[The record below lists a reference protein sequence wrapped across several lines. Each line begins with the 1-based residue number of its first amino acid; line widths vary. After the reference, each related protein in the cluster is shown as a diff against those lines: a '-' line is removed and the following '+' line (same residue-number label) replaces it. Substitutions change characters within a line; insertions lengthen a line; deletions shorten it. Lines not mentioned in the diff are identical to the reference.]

1 MERTPKVPE
10 VHQMPQSPDAHSN
23 PAAQDA
29 LKPKPKFSGL
39 KARALTAAVF
49 SISIVVLVLASTFT
63 TVLVTAVLSGLCAFE
78 LFRMLRL
85 DAKLPNELLGTA
97 VAALYP
103 VVYAVW
109 HFDGILSL
117 TVAFACILLVWYVLY
132 TPARIT
138 DVAITLFG
146 ACYTGLML
154 SSLVMVRAVLDGFWG
169 GILVV
174 GVLLSVWANDTFAYL
189 IGSRFGKHPMAP
201 RISPKKSWEGFV
213 AGIIMSVAVWCF
225 FPLIPGLDLPIG
237 WAIVGGLACGWI
249 GILGDLVESRIK
261 RNTGFKDSSNLL
273 PGHGGFLDRCDSL
286 IVVAAVASLL
296 FRILGL

>member
-1 MERTPKVPE
+1 MGDFKT
-10 VHQMPQSPDAHSN
+10 
-23 PAAQDA
+23 
-29 LKPKPKFSGL
+29 
-39 KARALTAAVF
+39 RALTAAVF
-49 SISIVVLVLASTFT
+49 SLSIVGLVLLSDIT
-63 TVLVTAVLSGLCAFE
+63 TVLAASALSTLCAFE
-78 LFRMLRL
+78 LFRMLRS

-97 VAALYP
+97 VAAAYP
-103 VVYAVW
+103 IVYAIW
-109 HFDGILSL
+109 HFNGLLTL
-117 TVAFACILLVWYVLY
+117 TVGFACALLIWYVSY

-154 SSLVMVRAVLDGFWG
+154 SSIVMIREILPGFWG
-169 GILVV
+169 GVLVF

-213 AGIIMSVAVWCF
+213 AGILMSVAVWCL
-225 FPLIPGLDLPIG
+225 FPLIPGLELPYG
-237 WAIVGGLACGWI
+237 WAVVGGVACGWI

-286 IVVAAVASLL
+286 IVVVAVASLL
-296 FRILGL
+296 FRFIGL

>member
-1 MERTPKVPE
+1 VSEFKT
-10 VHQMPQSPDAHSN
+10 
-23 PAAQDA
+23 
-29 LKPKPKFSGL
+29 
-39 KARALTAAVF
+39 RAITAAIF
-49 SISIVVLVLASTFT
+49 STSIVLLVLLSDVT
-63 TVLVTAVLSGLCAFE
+63 TVLMASALSTLCAFE
-78 LFRMLRL
+78 LYRMLRS
-85 DAKLPNELLGTA
+85 DAKLPNEFLGTA
-97 VAALYP
+97 VAAAYP
-103 VVYAVW
+103 VAYAIW
-109 HFDGILSL
+109 HFNGLLSL
-117 TVAFACILLVWYVLY
+117 TVAFACALLIWYVFY

-154 SSLVMVRAVLDGFWG
+154 SSLVMIREILDGFWG
-169 GILVV
+169 GVLVF
-174 GVLLSVWANDTFAYL
+174 GVLLSVWLNDTFAFL

-213 AGIIMSVAVWCF
+213 AGIVMSVAVWCL
-225 FPLIPGLDLPIG
+225 FPLIPGLNLSIG

-286 IVVAAVASLL
+286 IVVVAVASLL
-296 FRILGL
+296 FRVIGL